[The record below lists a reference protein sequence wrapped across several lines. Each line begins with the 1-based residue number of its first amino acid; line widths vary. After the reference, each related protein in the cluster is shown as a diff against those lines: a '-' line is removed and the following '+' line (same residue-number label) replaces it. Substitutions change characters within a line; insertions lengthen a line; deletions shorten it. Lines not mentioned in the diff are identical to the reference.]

1 MSALGKHVL
10 IELWGCNSDIND
22 ADRVRSAMLQVVD
35 AVGATMLHIHVHS
48 YSPQGVTGLA
58 VLAESHLSIHSWPE
72 HGYLAADVFTC
83 GTRTEPVKAV
93 DVLKDAFEPE
103 HVSFEVVKRGVRPIG
118 LEDDNRPL
126 GAGILQDADLRI
138 SSAANALS

>member
-22 ADRVRSAMLQVVD
+22 ADSVRNAILQAVD

-48 YSPQGVTGLA
+48 YSPYGVTGLA
-58 VLAESHLSIHSWPE
+58 VLAESHMSIHSWPE

-83 GTRTEPVKAV
+83 GTRTDPVKAV

-103 HVSFEVVKRGVRPIG
+103 HISYEVVKRGVRPIG
-118 LEDDNRPL
+118 YKHDDRST
-126 GAGILQDADLRI
+126 GSKVLQDGELEI
-138 SSAANALS
+138 SSPANALS